1 MAAKRH
7 HRKQQF
13 EAARRHP
20 LSLVDNNKMY
30 FINNTRYFNARR
42 NYVKYIRSG
51 LSAILEAVVVVLES
65 WRSAWWSSNMWL
77 SMMRYYVVTFLPP
90 CLQTR
95 WIGIL
100 LPLPCIPLL
109 HPLLAGA
116 QTFLVDCCV
125 FHWWP
130 SYQCL
135 FYLMFNIFS
144 PFDFTSSKSNRI
156 LLPACLPI
164 VEPPLPPHLRC
175 GHLLWVG
182 CCVCCCQLVAV

>member
-65 WRSAWWSSNMWL
+65 WRSA
-77 SMMRYYVVTFLPP
+77 
-90 CLQTR
+90 
-95 WIGIL
+95 
-100 LPLPCIPLL
+100 
-109 HPLLAGA
+109 
-116 QTFLVDCCV
+116 
-125 FHWWP
+125 
-130 SYQCL
+130 
-135 FYLMFNIFS
+135 
-144 PFDFTSSKSNRI
+144 
-156 LLPACLPI
+156 
-164 VEPPLPPHLRC
+164 
-175 GHLLWVG
+175 
-182 CCVCCCQLVAV
+182 